1 MSIIQTGAKGINA
14 RTPSA
19 ARTPMMAMTREIMK
33 IS

>member
-1 MSIIQTGAKGINA
+1 MIQTDAKGINA

-19 ARTPMMAMTREIMK
+19 ASTPMMAITREIMK